1 VNYNT
6 ASEAYHEGTTTWFFE
21 SCIFEEWE
29 LIGSLLWIHGKRAF
43 LLAFISQL
51 LMDFCSGCGK
61 EHPVVR
67 QFRNIPVARN
77 SH

>member
-21 SCIFEEWE
+21 SSIFKEWE
-29 LIGSLLWIHGKRAF
+29 LIGSLLWVHGKRAF

-51 LMDFCSGCGK
+51 LMDF
-61 EHPVVR
+61 
-67 QFRNIPVARN
+67 
-77 SH
+77 

>member
-21 SCIFEEWE
+21 SSIYKEWE

-43 LLAFISQL
+43 LLDVHFSTPNGL
-51 LMDFCSGCGK
+51 L
-61 EHPVVR
+61 
-67 QFRNIPVARN
+67 
-77 SH
+77 